1 MNKRF
6 ENSTQAISQTVH
18 YSFASLL
25 SFLASCLTIPTS
37 LLLGHSYLFLL
48 GIPASLLF
56 RHSREGGN
64 PVSNNR
70 EKIYQKY
77 KYKDSI
83 TKNNVILTTLLS
95 SFSGFP
101 PSRE

>member
-1 MNKRF
+1 MIKDSKTLHKPF
-6 ENSTQAISQTVH
+6 SNSTLLIS
-18 YSFASLL
+18 L
-25 SFLASCLTIPTS
+25 SPVIIASCLTIPTS